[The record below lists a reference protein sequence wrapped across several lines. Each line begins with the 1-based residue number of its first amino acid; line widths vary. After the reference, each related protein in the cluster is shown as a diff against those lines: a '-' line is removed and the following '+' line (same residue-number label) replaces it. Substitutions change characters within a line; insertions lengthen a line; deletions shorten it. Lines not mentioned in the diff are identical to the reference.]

1 MNMTFFPLLVVVRN
15 LGWNGHSFYSGLFI
29 RYLQGSELK
38 SRMKTVGMAE
48 VKGHCRLHLE
58 CDDIVL
64 SQKIFF
70 KKLSNIFPDI
80 NYGGK
85 NIGMACFFF

>member
-1 MNMTFFPLLVVVRN
+1 
-15 LGWNGHSFYSGLFI
+15 
-29 RYLQGSELK
+29 
-38 SRMKTVGMAE
+38 MKTVGMAE

-64 SQKIFF
+64 SQKMFF

-85 NIGMACFFF
+85 NIGMACFFLGG